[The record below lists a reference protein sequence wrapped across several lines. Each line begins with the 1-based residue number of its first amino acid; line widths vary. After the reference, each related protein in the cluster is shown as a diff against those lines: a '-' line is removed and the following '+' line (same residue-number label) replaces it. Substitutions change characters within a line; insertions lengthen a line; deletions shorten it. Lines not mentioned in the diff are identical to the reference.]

1 MVYEQDILRDPGN
14 IKPWLIYI
22 DYKHQHGT
30 LLEQAFVSCLS
41 HFALQEMLTYDIG
54 ARAGLCAATTIV
66 QTMEIGVFITARY
79 GVQLLIETSVPRFA
93 GEASPEHESCN
104 SCRGIHQSQCSV

>member
-22 DYKHQHGT
+22 DFKHQHGT

-41 HFALQEMLTYDIG
+41 DIPLQRILTHDIG

-66 QTMEIGVFITARY
+66 QTMENGVFIRLAI
-79 GVQLLIETSVPRFA
+79 VSN
-93 GEASPEHESCN
+93 C
-104 SCRGIHQSQCSV
+104 